1 MADKLGQDAPRGF
14 GIDVGGSGIKGAIVN
29 LETGLLIGERIR
41 IDTPQP
47 ATPEAVAD
55 VIAEITRAFEWD
67 GPVGV
72 TLPSVIQQ
80 QIVKTAANIDKSWI
94 GVNANELFS
103 KCLPNQEVAI
113 VNDADAAG
121 IAELKYGAAK
131 DTDGLVVLLTF
142 GTGIGS
148 AVMYKGI
155 LVPNTEFGHFELK
168 GSDSEHHA
176 AAAVRIDE
184 DLSWEEWTN
193 RVQDMI
199 RGMENFFW
207 PELIIAGGGISRK
220 HKKWM
225 PNLDIRTPIV
235 PAELRNHA
243 GIVGAAYAVNNNIIP

>member
-1 MADKLGQDAPRGF
+1 MFA
-14 GIDVGGSGIKGAIVN
+14 
-29 LETGLLIGERIR
+29 
-41 IDTPQP
+41 QP
-47 ATPEAVAD
+47 
-55 VIAEITRAFEWD
+55 
-67 GPVGV
+67 
-72 TLPSVIQQ
+72 
-80 QIVKTAANIDKSWI
+80 
-94 GVNANELFS
+94 
-103 KCLPNQEVAI
+103 EVAI

-207 PELIIAGGGISRK
+207 PELIIAGGGILVS
-220 HKKWM
+220 KKWM
-225 PNLDIRTPIV
+225 PNLDIRTQLSRGT
-235 PAELRNHA
+235 A
-243 GIVGAAYAVNNNIIP
+243 

>member
-1 MADKLGQDAPRGF
+1 MSENKSTDTPRGF

-29 LETGLLIGERIR
+29 LKTGLLIGERIR

-55 VIAEITRAFEWD
+55 VIAEITHAFEWE

-80 QIVKTAANIDKSWI
+80 QVVKTAANIDKSWI
-94 GVNANELFS
+94 GVNANDLFS
-103 KCLPNQEVAI
+103 KCLPDQQVAI

-131 DTDGLVVLLTF
+131 GNNGLVVLLTF

-148 AVMYKGI
+148 AVLYKGGLI
-155 LVPNTEFGHFELK
+155 PNTEFGHFELT
-168 GSDSEHHA
+168 GGDCEHHA
-176 AAAVRIDE
+176 AASVRVNE
-184 DLSWEEWTN
+184 DLSWDEWSK

-199 RGMENFFW
+199 RGMEKFFW

-220 HKKWM
+220 YQKWM

>member
-1 MADKLGQDAPRGF
+1 VALVSTLAAAA
-14 GIDVGGSGIKGAIVN
+14 SKGAIVN

-67 GPVGV
+67 GPVGA

-142 GTGIGS
+142 WYWYRIGRYVQRHS
-148 AVMYKGI
+148 G
-155 LVPNTEFGHFELK
+155 PQH
-168 GSDSEHHA
+168 
-176 AAAVRIDE
+176 
-184 DLSWEEWTN
+184 
-193 RVQDMI
+193 RV
-199 RGMENFFW
+199 W
-207 PELIIAGGGISRK
+207 A
-220 HKKWM
+220 
-225 PNLDIRTPIV
+225 
-235 PAELRNHA
+235 LRA
-243 GIVGAAYAVNNNIIP
+243 